1 MDISCP
7 GSATPGTGFSERNRQ
22 EDIWPQNLLKKLK
35 KAEAEADAIIKES
48 QAQAGETVKAAE
60 AEREMRL
67 AQAVLQARRA
77 AEDLLAAAAAKA
89 DADAAARL
97 AENGKA
103 CAAMQGKSSGE
114 KIQSY
119 CLYAKIS

>member
-1 MDISCP
+1 MAAEFVEEI
-7 GSATPGTGFSERNRQ
+7 
-22 EDIWPQNLLKKLK
+22 K

-60 AEREMRL
+60 TEREARL

-97 AENGKA
+97 AENA
-103 CAAMQGKSSGE
+103 GKSSGE

-119 CLYAKIS
+119 CLYMRKYREITGNMPK

>member
-1 MDISCP
+1 MAAEFVEEI
-7 GSATPGTGFSERNRQ
+7 
-22 EDIWPQNLLKKLK
+22 K

-60 AEREMRL
+60 AERETRL

-89 DADAAARL
+89 DAGRSGTAR
-97 AENGKA
+97 
-103 CAAMQGKSSGE
+103 
-114 KIQSY
+114 
-119 CLYAKIS
+119 

>member
-1 MDISCP
+1 MAAEFVEEI
-7 GSATPGTGFSERNRQ
+7 
-22 EDIWPQNLLKKLK
+22 K

-48 QAQAGETVKAAE
+48 QAQAGETVKAAGT
-60 AEREMRL
+60 EREARL

-97 AENGKA
+97 AENGKV
-103 CAAMQGKSSGE
+103 CAAMQEKALEKKSRAIAYICE
-114 KIQSY
+114 NIVK
-119 CLYAKIS
+119 

>member
-1 MDISCP
+1 MAAEFVEEI
-7 GSATPGTGFSERNRQ
+7 
-22 EDIWPQNLLKKLK
+22 K

-60 AEREMRL
+60 AERETRL

-97 AENGKA
+97 L
-103 CAAMQGKSSGE
+103 
-114 KIQSY
+114 SY
-119 CLYAKIS
+119 SR